1 MTEHYLLSVVVH
13 HISGEHHNN
22 RSQEEGCKVAG
33 RVLVRIGNTEKKN
46 INGLSNIKLIKLPN
60 GRG

>member
-13 HISGEHHNN
+13 HISGEYHNN

-33 RVLVRIGNTEKKN
+33 RVFVRIGNTEKKY
-46 INGLSNIKLIKLPN
+46 INDLSNIKLNKSPK